1 MSTID
6 YKVKTA
12 YERGIKWLIAAT
24 LLTGVS
30 FGGAW
35 LYYRFQNRAPD
46 AVTARLQKVELGNIE
61 NKVNEGGTV
70 ELGGQRTIKSPADGA
85 VDQVFVKLGD
95 RIRSG
100 QQLMSLRNPERETIL
115 SKQQLEIQKQE
126 LVVERNRQKVV
137 EAQTQLRLAQEKL
150 QEDLQLAQQE
160 ITSKE
165 TTQALTIQEL
175 QLKIE
180 RQQQKVV
187 EAQEELAAAVAQ
199 LDKANKLLERG
210 FIAEQELDT
219 EKSTVRQRQ
228 ATVRDAELELKN
240 SQLELDRKKAELI
253 FRETNIQNNVLEMK
267 INLEQAKS
275 ELQQSLSDLN
285 KIKVEYQEQALK
297 LQDNLVNSPLDGI
310 VLNVSVQP
318 GDGVNRSDNLIT
330 IGDPNQE
337 LVRLQLSTLNA
348 AQVQQNQPARI
359 SIIGPNSKPF
369 KGRVKQVNIQA
380 SSNGKGDSNS
390 GEQAGQATVPAI
402 VQLDQPTGSLIPGS
416 PVSVEIILEARNQ
429 VIAVNTELIQREG
442 KSTFVWKLDGKNQAQ
457 KQPVTL
463 GLEGL
468 TQVEVKSGLNVGD
481 RLIIP
486 PPDTPIEAGT
496 PIVIEA
502 EEQTPE
508 SSKPPN

>member
-35 LYYRFQNRAPD
+35 VYYRFQNRAPD

-61 NKVNEGGTV
+61 KKVNEGGTV

-100 QQLMSLRNPERETIL
+100 QQLMSLRHPERETIL
-115 SKQQLEIQKQE
+115 SKQKLEIQKQE
-126 LVVERNRQKVV
+126 IIVERNRQQVI
-137 EAQTQLRLAQEKL
+137 EAQTKLRLAQEKL
-150 QEDLQLAQQE
+150 KQDLRLAQE
-160 ITSKE
+160 KITSKE
-165 TTQALTIQEL
+165 ITQALEIQEL

-180 RQQQKVV
+180 RQKQKVV
-187 EAQEELAAAVAQ
+187 EAQEELATAQ
-199 LDKANKLLERG
+199 TQLEKDNNLLERG
-210 FIAEQELDT
+210 FIAEQELD
-219 EKSTVRQRQ
+219 EPKSAVRQRQ
-228 ATVRDAELELKN
+228 ATVRDEELELKN
-240 SQLELDRKKAELI
+240 SQLELDRKKVELI
-253 FRETNIQNNVLEMK
+253 LPDTIIQNNILDLK
-267 INLEQAKS
+267 IDLEQAKS
-275 ELQQSLSDLN
+275 DLQQSLSELN
-285 KIKVEYQEQALK
+285 KFRIEYQEQALK
-297 LQDNLVNSPLDGI
+297 LEDNLVNSPLDGI
-310 VLNVSVQP
+310 VLNVNVQP
-318 GDGVNRSDNLIT
+318 GDGVNRSDDLIT

-380 SSNGKGDSNS
+380 LSQGESDSNS
-390 GEQAGQATVPAI
+390 GEQGSQATVPAI
-402 VQLDQPTGSLIPGS
+402 IQLDQPTGSLIPGS
-416 PVSVEIILEARNQ
+416 PVSVEIILESRNQ
-429 VIAVNTELIQREG
+429 VIAVNTELIQWEG
-442 KSTFVWKLDGKNQAQ
+442 KSTFVWKLDGENKAQ
-457 KQPVTL
+457 KQSVTL

-508 SSKPPN
+508 LSKTPN